1 MFEQNTFL
9 WFHDYEIIFF
19 MIVHFANWRSYMYVN
34 FLQAVRTVTVM
45 LWGHWAMSV
54 TRSRVSASVVQAWQD
69 SSVTSVSPITMGFPT
84 LDAQVNILLYIIAL
98 KNKATSNI
106 WCKVIIW
113 IFWYASWTT
122 FYKINKQ
129 DSSVKK
135 KKKRLQSLKM
145 YLQWMFMCHDFSAC
159 NCDPEG
165 SVSLQCDTN
174 GNCPCRTNIEG
185 QHCDRCMENKYNITA
200 GCIGKQNHSC
210 INV

>member
-9 WFHDYEIIFF
+9 WFYDYEISFF

-69 SSVTSVSPITMGFPT
+69 SSVTSVSPITMGSPT

-129 DSSVKK
+129 DSSVIKK
-135 KKKRLQSLKM
+135 KSVSSHWKCICNGCLCAMTFQPVTATLRVR
-145 YLQWMFMCHDFSAC
+145 SAC
-159 NCDPEG
+159 
-165 SVSLQCDTN
+165 SVT
-174 GNCPCRTNIEG
+174 PMVTV
-185 QHCDRCMENKYNITA
+185 HAVPT
-200 GCIGKQNHSC
+200 
-210 INV
+210 